1 MNPYLVQLLKLN
13 ILSLAVYITDIAIEE
28 LLLIKWKDVK
38 FQQDSVIL
46 KISEQNIKIKDGY
59 FNLFLKEL
67 SEQCSNEKLKYV
79 FLNTLQK

>member
-1 MNPYLVQLLKLN
+1 MVQLLKLN

>member
-67 SEQCSNEKLKYV
+67 SEQCSNE
-79 FLNTLQK
+79 N